1 MANKAHK
8 IFISS
13 TVEDLTPYR
22 DAAESAIVTAEHAP
36 LRNEYWAASGDKPP
50 YAACMKKVEE
60 ADALVVIVAH
70 RYGWVPPDQPG
81 KKGYSITRL
90 ECLRA
95 VKAKKPVFAFVIDK
109 AHPWLLEHV
118 DRKPEAIQQLDD
130 FKTWLNTKFVRN
142 TFTTAEDLNKH
153 VLHAITIH
161 EWEKQPRPKRARKKA
176 AKKSGPDLEPYLTSL
191 KNEHGHIEIRGLH
204 VGSGKAHRF
213 PIDELYVPLKMSPQ
227 IDRRRSDKKTEELRG
242 PQTHPGLEEALKE
255 SRVVIVGDP
264 GAGKT
269 TFLRRIAYDRA
280 RARLEGSPGSTKSPL
295 PIYIRMG
302 QLSEHRSE
310 CRKRRQGP
318 KLNESPA
325 WLWHF
330 LAARSVEA
338 EWGLDEDFFRKAI
351 HNGDAILLLDGLDEA
366 PDRKERAALARMFER
381 AVADH
386 EKCRFVVTTR
396 PRAYEGLAVLSGFA
410 EAQVEPFEPEAV
422 DTFLRHWSAGLFPKN
437 PPGADEHRNELAA
450 ALKAK
455 PEIRRMAR
463 NPVMLTALAALYWND
478 KRLPDQRALL
488 YESILS
494 WLLRSRETL
503 PGRAGEETTR
513 ERLSRLAL
521 KMQTNP
527 KGRLTQAGRRWA
539 SEAIAGE
546 FGGNVKEAE
555 AFVAQEEV
563 DSGVITG
570 LGNNVRFWHLTFQEY
585 LAARAV
591 AGQSER
597 EQIEM
602 FAAKERLYDPEWRE
616 TTLLFAGVLYGQGK
630 PKVDAFVSAIL
641 KKLGKEPSLA
651 KKARCVGLLGAM
663 VQDLRPYGY
672 APADPLYKETLD
684 AVMAI
689 FDSVEGQKIDLRTR
703 IDAADALALAGDPRF
718 ADPEANWV
726 RIPAGTF
733 WMGAQKA
740 NPTKPNYD
748 KEADDD
754 AAPVHEVKLS
764 AFEIGRYPVTV
775 GEYQRFID
783 DGGYQKKEF
792 WGAGGFRKSG
802 EAPKGWDDQ
811 QTRPTRPV
819 IELNWYEA
827 AAYCVWAGGRLLTE
841 AEWERA
847 ARGKDGRNY
856 CWGDETPYLT
866 RANFTAGQGTPF
878 EPTPVGLFPLGATPE
893 GLQDMAGNVDEW
905 CSDWYGG
912 EYYGTSPKSNP
923 KGPAN
928 GDSRVIRGGSWIN
941 FTPKYLRCSNRLR
954 YDPDLRVNSLGFRC
968 VREVFP

>member
-1 MANKAHK
+1 M
-8 IFISS
+8 
-13 TVEDLTPYR
+13 
-22 DAAESAIVTAEHAP
+22 
-36 LRNEYWAASGDKPP
+36 SG
-50 YAACMKKVEE
+50 
-60 ADALVVIVAH
+60 
-70 RYGWVPPDQPG
+70 Q
-81 KKGYSITRL
+81 
-90 ECLRA
+90 
-95 VKAKKPVFAFVIDK
+95 
-109 AHPWLLEHV
+109 
-118 DRKPEAIQQLDD
+118 
-130 FKTWLNTKFVRN
+130 
-142 TFTTAEDLNKH
+142 
-153 VLHAITIH
+153 
-161 EWEKQPRPKRARKKA
+161 
-176 AKKSGPDLEPYLTSL
+176 
-191 KNEHGHIEIRGLH
+191 IE
-204 VGSGKAHRF
+204 
-213 PIDELYVPLKMSPQ
+213 
-227 IDRRRSDKKTEELRG
+227 RRRSRKKTNKLPE
-242 PQTHPGLEEALKE
+242 PQAHPGLEEALKE

-269 TFLRRIAYDRA
+269 TFLRRIAYELALAGLGDDPEAA
-280 RARLEGSPGSTKSPL
+280 RRHLGLKDAPL
-295 PIYIRMG
+295 PNYIRMG
-302 QLSEHRSE
+302 ELTEYRTRCLE
-310 CRKRRQGP
+310 RKEGP
-318 KLNESPA
+318 KLLENPR
-325 WLWHF
+325 WLLRF
-330 LAARSVEA
+330 LAERSEDRG
-338 EWGLDEDFFRKAI
+338 WGLDEDFFRKAI

-422 DTFLRHWSAGLFPKN
+422 DTFLRHWSTGLFPKN
-437 PPGADEHRNELAA
+437 PRGADEHRNELAA

-513 ERLSRLAL
+513 ERLSQLAL

-527 KGRLTQAGRRWA
+527 KGRLTQAGRGWA
-539 SEAIAGE
+539 SEAIADE

-602 FAAKERLYDPEWRE
+602 FTAKERLYDPEWRE
-616 TTLLFAGVLYGQGK
+616 TALLFAGVLYGQGK

-641 KKLGKEPSLA
+641 KKLGKRPSLA

-663 VQDLRPYGY
+663 VRDLRPYGY
-672 APADPLYKETLD
+672 VPADPLYKKTLD

-689 FDSVEGQKIDLRTR
+689 FDPVKGRKINLRTR
-703 IDAADALALAGDPRF
+703 IDAADALALAGDQRF

-733 WMGAQKA
+733 RMGAQKA
-740 NPTKPNYD
+740 DPAKPNYD
-748 KEADDD
+748 EQAYPDE
-754 AAPVHEVKLS
+754 APVHEVKLS

-775 GEYQRFID
+775 GEYERFM
-783 DGGYQKKEF
+783 GENGYQREEL
-792 WGAGGFRKSG
+792 WAAGGFAERDG
-802 EAPKGWDDQ
+802 LDDWEDQ
-811 QTRPTRPV
+811 QRHPTRPV
-819 IELNWYEA
+819 VRVNWYEA
-827 AAYCVWAGGRLLTE
+827 AAYCAWAGGRLPTE

-847 ARGKDGRNY
+847 ARGKDGHKY
-856 CWGDETPYLT
+856 PWGGEPPDLT
-866 RANFTAGQGTPF
+866 RANFDSGEGAPNT
-878 EPTPVGLFPLGATPE
+878 PTPVGLFPLGRTPE
-893 GLQDMAGNVDEW
+893 GIQDMAGNVWEW
-905 CSDWYGG
+905 CADWFRAR
-912 EYYGTSPKSNP
+912 YYVSSPKSNP
-923 KGPAN
+923 KGPAK
-928 GDSRVIRGGSWIN
+928 GDSRVRRGGSWCDDGPTN
-941 FTPKYLRCSNRLR
+941 LRCSSRDR
-954 YDPDLRVNSLGFRC
+954 YLPDDRDSDLGFRW
-968 VREVFP
+968 VREVLP

>member
-1 MANKAHK
+1 
-8 IFISS
+8 
-13 TVEDLTPYR
+13 
-22 DAAESAIVTAEHAP
+22 
-36 LRNEYWAASGDKPP
+36 
-50 YAACMKKVEE
+50 
-60 ADALVVIVAH
+60 
-70 RYGWVPPDQPG
+70 
-81 KKGYSITRL
+81 
-90 ECLRA
+90 
-95 VKAKKPVFAFVIDK
+95 
-109 AHPWLLEHV
+109 
-118 DRKPEAIQQLDD
+118 
-130 FKTWLNTKFVRN
+130 
-142 TFTTAEDLNKH
+142 
-153 VLHAITIH
+153 
-161 EWEKQPRPKRARKKA
+161 
-176 AKKSGPDLEPYLTSL
+176 
-191 KNEHGHIEIRGLH
+191 
-204 VGSGKAHRF
+204 
-213 PIDELYVPLKMSPQ
+213 MSREM
-227 IDRRRSDKKTEELRG
+227 DRRRKQEKDEKLPE
-242 PQTHPGLEEALKE
+242 PQTRPRLDDALKE
-255 SRVVIVGDP
+255 NRLVIVGDP

-269 TFLRRIAYDRA
+269 TFLRRIAYERA
-280 RARLEGSPGSTKSPL
+280 RTRLEGDPGSKDSPL

-302 QLSEHRSE
+302 QLSEHRAE
-310 CRKRRQGP
+310 CRKQKQGP

-325 WLWHF
+325 WLTHF
-330 LAARSVEA
+330 LAARSAEA

-351 HNGDAILLLDGLDEA
+351 HDGDAILLLDGLDEA
-366 PDRKERAALARMFER
+366 PDRKEREALARMFER

-396 PRAYEGLAVLSGFA
+396 PRAYEGLAVLAGFA

-422 DTFLRHWSAGLFPKN
+422 DTFLRHWSTGLFPKN
-437 PPGADEHRNELAA
+437 PRGADEHRNELAA

-455 PEIRRMAR
+455 PEIQRMAR

-527 KGRLTQAGRRWA
+527 KGRLTQAGRGWA
-539 SEAIAGE
+539 SEAIADE
-546 FGGNVKEAE
+546 FGGNVKAAE

-602 FAAKERLYDPEWRE
+602 FTAKERLYDPEWRE
-616 TTLLFAGVLYGQGK
+616 TALLFAGVLYGQGK

-641 KKLGKEPSLA
+641 RKLGKQPSLA

-663 VQDLRPYGY
+663 VRDLRPYGY
-672 APADPLYKETLD
+672 EPADPLYKKTLD

-689 FDSVEGQKIDLRTR
+689 FDPVKGAKINLRTR

-726 RIPAGTF
+726 PIKAGTF

-740 NPTKPNYD
+740 DPAKPNYD
-748 KEADDD
+748 EEAGDSE
-754 AAPVHEVKLS
+754 APVHEVKLS

-783 DGGYQKKEF
+783 DEGYQKEAF
-792 WGAGGFRKSG
+792 WGAGGYAKSG
-802 EAPKGWDDQ
+802 EAPNAWDEQ
-811 QTRPTRPV
+811 QTHPTRPV
-819 IELNWYEA
+819 VRVTWHEA
-827 AAYCVWAGGRLLTE
+827 AAYCAWAGARLPTE
-841 AEWERA
+841 AQWERA
-847 ARGKDGRNY
+847 ARGGESHKY
-856 CWGDETPYLT
+856 PWGDEPPNFT
-866 RANFTAGQGTPF
+866 RANFDAGEGTPNA
-878 EPTPVGLFPLGATPE
+878 PTPVGLFLLGATPE
-893 GLQDMAGNVDEW
+893 GLQDMAGNVWEW
-905 CSDWYGG
+905 CADWFG
-912 EYYGTSPKSNP
+912 EGFYRASPKRNP

-928 GDSRVIRGGSWIN
+928 GDSRAIRGGSWGN
-941 FTPKYLRCSNRLR
+941 VPRGLRCSYR
-954 YDPDLRVNSLGFRC
+954 YWDVPDNGNSYLGFRC

>member
-13 TVEDLTPYR
+13 TVEDLVPYR
-22 DAAESAIVTAEHAP
+22 DAAEKAIVTAEHAP
-36 LRNEYWAASGDKPP
+36 LRNEYWAASSDNPP

-95 VKAKKPVFAFVIDK
+95 LKAKKPVFAFVIDDDHAWPPK
-109 AHPWLLEHV
+109 HIERQPAAF
-118 DRKPEAIQQLDD
+118 KKLDN
-130 FKTWLNTKFVRN
+130 FKTWLNTEFVRN
-142 TFTTAEDLNKH
+142 TFTTAEDLHNK
-153 VLHAITIH
+153 VRHAITIH
-161 EWEKQPRPKRARKKA
+161 EWEKQPQPKRPRKTA
-176 AKKSGPDLEPYLTSL
+176 AKMSGPDLKPYLTSL
-191 KNEHGHIEIRGLH
+191 KNEHGHIDIRGLH

-213 PIDELYVPLKMSPQ
+213 PIDELYVPLKMSRQ
-227 IDRRRSDKKTEELRG
+227 IDRRRSDKKTDKLLE
-242 PQTHPGLEEALKE
+242 PQAHPGLEEALEE

-280 RARLEGSPGSTKSPL
+280 RARLEGEPGSANSPL

-302 QLSEHRSE
+302 QLSEHRAES
-310 CRKRRQGP
+310 RKQKQGP
-318 KLNESPA
+318 TTNESPA
-325 WLWHF
+325 WLTHF

-366 PDRKERAALARMFER
+366 PDRKERETLARMFET

-437 PPGADEHRNELAA
+437 PRGAEEHRSELAD

-513 ERLSRLAL
+513 ERLSHLAL

-539 SEAIAGE
+539 SEAIADE
-546 FGGNVKEAE
+546 FGGNVKAAE

-570 LGNNVRFWHLTFQEY
+570 LGNNVRFWYLTFQEY

-597 EQIEM
+597 EQIEV
-602 FAAKERLYDPEWRE
+602 FTAKERLYDPEWRE
-616 TTLLFAGVLYGQGK
+616 TALLFAGVLYGQGK
-630 PKVDAFVSAIL
+630 PKVDAFVAAIL
-641 KKLGKEPSLA
+641 RKLGKKPSLA

-663 VQDLRPYGY
+663 VRDLRPYRY
-672 APADPLYKETLD
+672 EPADPLYKKTLA

-689 FDSVEGQKIDLRTR
+689 FDPVESQKINLRTR
-703 IDAADALALAGDPRF
+703 IDAAEALALAGDPRF
-718 ADPEANWV
+718 ADREANWV
-726 RIPAGTF
+726 RIEAGNF
-733 WMGAQKA
+733 WMGAQKTDPA
-740 NPTKPNYD
+740 KPNYD
-748 KEADDD
+748 EEAYSDE
-754 AAPVHEVKLS
+754 APVHEVKLR
-764 AFEIGRYPVTV
+764 AYEIERYPVTV
-775 GEYQRFID
+775 GEYRRFME
-783 DGGYQKKEF
+783 DGGYQREEL
-792 WGAGGFRKSG
+792 WAGGFG
-802 EAPKGWDDQ
+802 ERDTPNDWEEQ
-811 QTRPTRPV
+811 QRHPTRPV
-819 IELNWYEA
+819 VGVNWYEA
-827 AAYCVWAGGRLLTE
+827 AAYCSWAGGRLPTE

-847 ARGKDGRNY
+847 ERGGDSRKY
-856 CWGDETPYLT
+856 PWGGEPLDLT
-866 RANFTAGQGTPF
+866 RANFAAGKAAPAA
-878 EPTPVGLFPLGATPE
+878 PTPVGLFPLGAAPK
-893 GLQDMAGNVDEW
+893 GLQDMTGTVWEW
-905 CSDWYGG
+905 CADWFDKR
-912 EYYGTSPKSNP
+912 YYASSPKTIRKAQLTAIPEPYAAALGTST
-923 KGPAN
+923 
-928 GDSRVIRGGSWIN
+928 IRGPYAVATAWPYSP
-941 FTPKYLRCSNRLR
+941 TPG
-954 YDPDLRVNSLGFRC
+954 PT
-968 VREVFP
+968 